1 MKIREIILGTHNITA
16 TAAFYIHSLQL
27 PVIGEGARHISLQAG
42 SSILTF
48 EQQETATAPV
58 YHVAFNIPHNQLQE
72 AIQWLQTFTTLLPV
86 TDNSHI
92 AGFSNW
98 NAHAVY
104 FYDNNGNLLEL
115 IARHG
120 LENESTQLYIDCIS
134 ELGAVTEA
142 PTDYADRLIST
153 YGLTV
158 FSRQPRLE
166 QFTALGDDNGLLII
180 VKAGRNWFP
189 TSVPAQYF
197 PATITLENNGNTIT
211 LSL

>member
-16 TAAFYIHSLQL
+16 TAVFYTQSLQL
-27 PVIGEGARHISLQAG
+27 PVISEGGRHISLQAG

-48 EQQETATAPV
+48 EQQETATPPI
-58 YHVAFNIPHNQLQE
+58 YHIAFNIPHNQLQE
-72 AIQWLQTFTTLLPV
+72 AIQWLQNFTTLLPV
-86 TDNSHI
+86 TDSSHI
-92 AGFSNW
+92 ADFSNW

-120 LENESTQLYIDCIS
+120 LENASAQLHIDCIS
-134 ELGAVTEA
+134 ELGVVTEN
-142 PTDYADRLIST
+142 PTAYADQLISR

-180 VKAGRNWFP
+180 VKEGRNWFP

-197 PATITLENNGNTIT
+197 PATITLENNGNATT

>member
-1 MKIREIILGTHNITA
+1 MKIREIILSTHNLTA
-16 TAAFYIHSLQL
+16 TTTFYTQSLQL
-27 PVIGEGARHISLQAG
+27 PVISESSRHISLQAG

-58 YHVAFNIPHNQLQE
+58 YHVAFNIPHNQLPE
-72 AIQWLQTFTTLLPV
+72 AIQWLQTFTTLIPV
-86 TDNSHI
+86 TGSSHI
-92 AGFSNW
+92 ADFSNW
-98 NAHAVY
+98 DAQAVY

-120 LENESTQLYIDCIS
+120 LENESAKLYIDSIS
-134 ELGAVTEA
+134 ELGVVTTD
-142 PTDYADRLIST
+142 PTGYADRLIST
-153 YGLTV
+153 YGLPV

-180 VKAGRNWFP
+180 VAAGRNWFP
-189 TSVPAQYF
+189 TNVPAQYF
-197 PATITLENNGNTIT
+197 PAVITIENNGNATT

>member
-1 MKIREIILGTHNITA
+1 MKIREIILGTHHLSA
-16 TAAFYIHSLQL
+16 TAAFYTHSLQL
-27 PVIGEGARHISLQAG
+27 PVISEGGRHISLQAG

-48 EQQETATAPV
+48 EQQETATAPI
-58 YHVAFNIPHNQLQE
+58 YHIAFNIPHNQLSE
-72 AIQWLQTFTTLLPV
+72 AIQWLQTFTALLPV
-86 TDNSHI
+86 TSNSHI
-92 AGFSNW
+92 ADFSNW
-98 NAHAVY
+98 DAHAVY

-120 LENESTQLYIDCIS
+120 LENESTQLHIECIS
-134 ELGAVTEA
+134 ELGVVTTD
-142 PTDYADRLIST
+142 PTAYADQLINTYRLP
-153 YGLTV
+153 V

-189 TSVPAQYF
+189 TTVPAQYF
-197 PATITLENNGNTIT
+197 PATITLENNGNATT